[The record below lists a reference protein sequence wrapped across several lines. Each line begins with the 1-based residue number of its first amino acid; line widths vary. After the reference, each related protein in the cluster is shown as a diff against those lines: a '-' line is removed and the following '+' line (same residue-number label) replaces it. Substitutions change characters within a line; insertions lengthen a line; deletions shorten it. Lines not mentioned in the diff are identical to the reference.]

1 MTEYTPM
8 NGFNTNP
15 TPGLTETPGTPVN
28 HTNNETALRKSL
40 FVDISFSNGVMNAC
54 IVGPRIGEREA
65 SIVANAI
72 NAQLKQCGKKVKS
85 LVLDFSEVQFIS
97 SLGLGMCIDVRNT
110 AEQNKAS
117 TSIVGLT
124 SNLKEL
130 FEMMRL
136 DRLFTIE
143 SKSTNYGTAA

>member
-1 MTEYTPM
+1 M
-8 NGFNTNP
+8 NGFNANN
-15 TPGLTETPGTPVN
+15 GT
-28 HTNNETALRKSL
+28 TGRRSL
-40 FVDISFSNGVMNAC
+40 FVDITFSNGTMYAC
-54 IVGPRIGEREA
+54 VVGPRIGEREA
-65 SIVANAI
+65 TVVANAV
-72 NAQLKQCGKKVKS
+72 NAKLQQYGKKVGS

-110 AEQNKAS
+110 AERSNAK

-124 SNLKEL
+124 VHLKEL

-143 SKSTNYGTAA
+143 SKSTKYGSAA

>member
-8 NGFNTNP
+8 NEINANT
-15 TPGLTETPGTPVN
+15 G
-28 HTNNETALRKSL
+28 RKSL
-40 FVDISFSNGVMNAC
+40 FVDITISNGTMNAC

-65 SIVANAI
+65 AVVANAI
-72 NAQLKQCGKKVKS
+72 NAQLKQYGKKVKT

-110 AEQNKAS
+110 AEMSGAS

-124 SNLKEL
+124 NHLKEL

-136 DRLFTIE
+136 DRLFTI
-143 SKSTNYGTAA
+143 SAKVSNYGNAA

>member
-8 NGFNTNP
+8 NGFNTNN
-15 TPGLTETPGTPVN
+15 GTSSKSVTSEVN
-28 HTNNETALRKSL
+28 KRKTL
-40 FVDISFSNGVMNAC
+40 FVDITFSNGVMNAC
-54 IVGPRIGEREA
+54 IIGPRIGEREA
-65 SIVANAI
+65 TLVANAV
-72 NAQLKQCGKKVKS
+72 NTQLKQCGKKVNS

-110 AEQNKAS
+110 AEQSNAG

-124 SNLKEL
+124 SHLKEL

-143 SKSTNYGTAA
+143 SQSPNFGTAA

>member
-8 NGFNTNP
+8 NGFNTKQAKVNSDNHSNQ
-15 TPGLTETPGTPVN
+15 ETTQ
-28 HTNNETALRKSL
+28 RKSL
-40 FVDISFSNGVMNAC
+40 FVDISFTNGTMNAC
-54 IVGPRIGEREA
+54 VVGPRIGEREA
-65 SIVANAI
+65 TLVANAV
-72 NAQLKQCGKKVKS
+72 NAQLKQCGKKVKA
-85 LVLDFSEVQFIS
+85 LILDFSEVQFVS

-110 AEQNKAS
+110 AQQNNAS

-124 SNLKEL
+124 SHLKEL

-143 SKSTNYGTAA
+143 SKSPNFGTAA

>member
-1 MTEYTPM
+1 MTENTPM
-8 NGFNTNP
+8 NGFNTNN
-15 TPGLTETPGTPVN
+15 GTSSKPV
-28 HTNNETALRKSL
+28 TAEVNKRKTL
-40 FVDISFSNGVMNAC
+40 FVDITFSNGVMNAC
-54 IVGPRIGEREA
+54 VIGPRIGEREA
-65 SIVANAI
+65 TLVANAV
-72 NAQLKQCGKKVKS
+72 NAQLNQCGKKVNS

-124 SNLKEL
+124 SHLKEL

-136 DRLFTIE
+136 DRLFTLE
-143 SKSTNYGTAA
+143 TQSPNFGAAA

>member
-1 MTEYTPM
+1 MTENTPM
-8 NGFNTNP
+8 NGFNANNGT
-15 TPGLTETPGTPVN
+15 TE
-28 HTNNETALRKSL
+28 RRSL
-40 FVDISFSNGVMNAC
+40 FVDITFSNGTMYAC
-54 IVGPRIGEREA
+54 VVGPRIGEREA
-65 SIVANAI
+65 TVVANAV
-72 NAQLKQCGKKVKS
+72 NAKLQQYGKKVVS

-110 AEQNKAS
+110 AEQSNAK

-124 SNLKEL
+124 AHLKEL

-143 SKSTNYGTAA
+143 SKSTKYGSAA

>member
-1 MTEYTPM
+1 MQKWSTNMTEYTNM
-8 NGFNTNP
+8 NEINTNNRTSP
-15 TPGLTETPGTPVN
+15 
-28 HTNNETALRKSL
+28 RRSL
-40 FVDISFSNGVMNAC
+40 FVDVSYSNGTMKAS

-65 SIVANAI
+65 SVVAMAI
-72 NAQLKQCGKKVKS
+72 NNKLKEFGSKVDT
-85 LVLDFSEVQFIS
+85 LVLDFNDIQFIS

-110 AEQNKAS
+110 AEKCNAS

-136 DRLFTIE
+136 DRLFQIE
-143 SKSTNYGTAA
+143 VSQSSFGSAA